1 MNVHSKKSVIFAS
14 FYYHILQI
22 MRDNMKDIIVQKAFE
37 QYLIDGYEKVTVS
50 TLQKSLDIGRATMY
64 YYFKSKEDL
73 FEAVMRKYFWD
84 FINGG
89 LNKVTDST
97 TILELIDI
105 YVDCFKVI
113 ARSMADLKNPNITF
127 SNYTGILFY
136 AFSHDEYLATAI
148 SDVKKKIHS
157 VWVAAIQNSIE
168 NGEIRS
174 DIDVD
179 TIAYTFESVK
189 GNFGERKADETTIK
203 HELELFKKSH
213 LELYKLLKK

>member
-1 MNVHSKKSVIFAS
+1 MS
-14 FYYHILQI
+14 
-22 MRDNMKDIIVQKAFE
+22 DNMKDIIVQKAFE

-64 YYFKSKEDL
+64 YYFKSKEEL
-73 FEAVMRKYFWD
+73 FEAVMKKYFLD

-89 LNKVTDST
+89 LDKVTDST
-97 TILELIDI
+97 TILGLIDI

-113 ARSMADLKNPNITF
+113 ARSMTDLKNPNITF

-136 AFSHDEYLATAI
+136 AFSHDTHLATAI
-148 SDVKKKIHS
+148 SEMKKKIHS
-157 VWVAAIQNSIE
+157 VWVAAIKKSIE
-168 NGEIRS
+168 IGEVRS

-189 GNFGERKADETTIK
+189 GNFGQANADEMTMR

>member
-1 MNVHSKKSVIFAS
+1 MTSTFDCLIVIIYLKNFHLVRGKIDYIFIFITS
-14 FYYHILQI
+14 FY
-22 MRDNMKDIIVQKAFE
+22 NFIICKNRIN
-37 QYLIDGYEKVTVS
+37 Y
-50 TLQKSLDIGRATMY
+50 
-64 YYFKSKEDL
+64 
-73 FEAVMRKYFWD
+73 RKYFLD

-97 TILELIDI
+97 TILGLIDI

-157 VWVAAIQNSIE
+157 VWVAAIQKSIE

-189 GNFGERKADETTIK
+189 GNFGETKADETTIK

>member
-1 MNVHSKKSVIFAS
+1 
-14 FYYHILQI
+14 
-22 MRDNMKDIIVQKAFE
+22 MKDIIVQKAFE

-64 YYFKSKEDL
+64 YYFKSKEEL
-73 FEAVMRKYFWD
+73 FEAVMRKYFLD

-89 LNKVTDST
+89 LDKVTDST
-97 TILELIDI
+97 TILDLIDI
-105 YVDCFKVI
+105 YVNCFKVI

-157 VWVAAIQNSIE
+157 VWVAAIQ
-168 NGEIRS
+168 
-174 DIDVD
+174 
-179 TIAYTFESVK
+179 
-189 GNFGERKADETTIK
+189 
-203 HELELFKKSH
+203 KK
-213 LELYKLLKK
+213 Y

>member
-1 MNVHSKKSVIFAS
+1 
-14 FYYHILQI
+14 

-64 YYFKSKEDL
+64 YYFKSKEEL
-73 FEAVMRKYFWD
+73 FEAVMRTYFLD

-89 LNKVTDST
+89 LNKVTDTT

-113 ARSMADLKNPNITF
+113 ARSMAALNNPNITF

-136 AFSHDEYLATAI
+136 AFSHDEQLAAQI

-157 VWVAAIQNSIE
+157 VWVAAIKNSIE

-179 TIAYTFESVK
+179 TIAYTFESFK
-189 GNFGERKADETTIK
+189 GNFGETKADETTIT